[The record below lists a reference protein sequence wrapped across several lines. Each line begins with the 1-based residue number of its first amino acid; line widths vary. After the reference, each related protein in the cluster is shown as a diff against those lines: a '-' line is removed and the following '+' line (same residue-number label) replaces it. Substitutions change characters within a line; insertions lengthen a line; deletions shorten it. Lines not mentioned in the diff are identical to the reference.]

1 MTTITNELMYETLKA
16 IRADQAKTLDR
27 IDAVVAEL
35 RAVKGHVAALVQ
47 SDLNRDG
54 AVAALEARMD
64 RVERRLELRD

>member
-16 IRADQAKTLDR
+16 IRADQAKTLER
-27 IDAVVAEL
+27 LDAVASEL

-54 AVAALEARMD
+54 AIAALQARMD
-64 RVERRLELRD
+64 RVERRLELLD